1 MRFVLFWFVWFDH
14 RHKMSKTVVPDIGNL
29 SIIVVVVVVLVVF
42 LGHALWSRD
51 TSQTLHFS
59 TRERGWGF

>member
-1 MRFVLFWFVWFDH
+1 MY
-14 RHKMSKTVVPDIGNL
+14 KTLVSSIGTI

-59 TRERGWGF
+59 TVEEEERRVKA

>member
-1 MRFVLFWFVWFDH
+1 MY
-14 RHKMSKTVVPDIGNL
+14 KTSVSDIGTI

-51 TSQTLHFS
+51 SSQTLHFS
-59 TRERGWGF
+59 TVEEEERRVKA